1 MLDPI
6 LKDLREKM
14 DKTLDVMAKD
24 FSNVRTGRANP
35 GILDAVRVEY
45 YGAQVPVNQIA
56 GVSVAEGR
64 TLEIKPFDKGALA
77 EIEKAV
83 FQANLGLTPQND
95 GKVIRISFPQPTAEG
110 RKDLARQVKK
120 LAEDARVAL
129 RNIRRDAN
137 DRIKALGKSKEMSE
151 DQVKDGEAQVQ
162 RLVDAQIRRLDE
174 LAAKKE
180 QEVLTL

>member
-1 MLDPI
+1 MTAEIIKEARD
-6 LKDLREKM
+6 KM
-14 DKTLDVMAKD
+14 EKTLDVMSKE

-35 GILDAVRVEY
+35 GILDALRVSY
-45 YGAQVPVNQIA
+45 YGAEVPLQQVAN
-56 GVSVAEGR
+56 VSVVEGR

-77 EIEKAV
+77 DIEKAV

-110 RKDLARQVKK
+110 RKDLAKQVKK
-120 LAEDARVAL
+120 FAEDAKVSL

-137 DRIKALGKSKEMSE
+137 DKVKALLKGKELSE
-151 DQVKDGEAQVQ
+151 DDSKGAETEIQK
-162 RLVDAQIRRLDE
+162 LTDAQIKRADE
-174 LAAKKE
+174 MTAKKE

>member
-6 LKDLREKM
+6 LNDLREKM

-35 GILDAVRVEY
+35 GILDSIKVEY
-45 YGAQVPVNQIA
+45 YGAQVPLQQIS
-56 GVSVAEGR
+56 GVSVVEGR
-64 TLEIKPFDKGALA
+64 TLEIKPFDKGALG

-83 FQANLGLTPQND
+83 FQANMGVTPQND

-110 RKDLARQVKK
+110 RKDLAKQVKK
-120 LAEDARVAL
+120 LAEDAKVAL

-137 DRIKALGKSKEMSE
+137 DKIKALGKSKEISE
-151 DQVKDGEAQVQ
+151 DQAKDGEASVQ
-162 RLVDAQIRRLDE
+162 KVTDAQIKRADE
-174 LAAKKE
+174 LCAKKE

>member
-6 LKDLREKM
+6 VKDLREKM
-14 DKTLDVMAKD
+14 DKTLDFMAKD

-35 GILDAVRVEY
+35 GILEPIRVEY
-45 YGAQVPVNQIA
+45 YGAQVPIQQIA
-56 GVSVAEGR
+56 GVSVVEGR

-77 EIEKAV
+77 EIEKAI
-83 FQANLGLTPQND
+83 FQANLGVTPQND

-110 RKDLARQVKK
+110 RKDLAKQVKK
-120 LAEDARVAL
+120 LAEDARVSL

-137 DRIKALGKSKEMSE
+137 DKIKGLGKAKELSE
-151 DQVKDGEAQVQ
+151 DEAKDGEAQVQ
-162 RLVDAQIRRLDE
+162 KLMDAQIKRVDE